1 MGNEV
6 MHVGIEEPVQKRKE
20 VLNVA
25 IDAIQALK
33 GFEMHKRVNK
43 EKDVYRKHF
52 IQVIKE
58 LSIVIQEFKGHMPP
72 LYVHKEEEEA
82 EKPEEK
88 AKPIIIKKPVQKKPK
103 THFDE
108 LEDDIRVL
116 KEKIS
121 RL

>member
-1 MGNEV
+1 MGNEA

-25 IDAIQALK
+25 IDSIQALK
-33 GFEMHKRVNK
+33 GFELYKRINK

-58 LSIVIQEFKGHMPP
+58 LSIAINAFKEHMPP
-72 LYVHKEEEEA
+72 LYVHKEEEEKA
-82 EKPEEK
+82 EEQ
-88 AKPIIIKKPVQKKPK
+88 AKPVVIKKQPPKKPK

-108 LEDDIRVL
+108 LEDDLRVL